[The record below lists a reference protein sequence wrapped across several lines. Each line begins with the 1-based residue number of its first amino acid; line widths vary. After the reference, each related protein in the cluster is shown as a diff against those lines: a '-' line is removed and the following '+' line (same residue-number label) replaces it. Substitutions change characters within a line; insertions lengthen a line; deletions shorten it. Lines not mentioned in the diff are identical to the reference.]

1 MLSTLSVSERPQML
15 ISKGDTQFSN
25 SVQKMDASFPVW
37 VGSAFLF
44 VQSTSQKIDLSNL
57 YMNSKQ
63 KPLVFKALKLALSES
78 TGGGVNSLSILKIY
92 CNDNQLIVYVKFCSQ
107 EVCRRFLQRYRDGVV
122 QQALQTQLQVT
133 LSLVE
138 VPIQTELKVG
148 SENLHEILD
157 DEQRCLQYINKE
169 KPDRLP
175 DEEIAELEESLR
187 TLNCQHETSRESSQN
202 ESNSLPPLPMRSLS
216 VDSSAQPKPTFIF
229 QDEEFVDRPLTSE
242 DHQKFS
248 KLVGKKWK
256 QVGRSL
262 QKTCRAL
269 RDPVIE
275 NLSYEHEKEGLYEQA
290 YQMILKFIQS
300 EGKKAT
306 LQRLVSALQDTGLMS
321 LAEELLGI
329 HQNADGSS

>member
-1 MLSTLSVSERPQML
+1 MLSSLSLSERPQML
-15 ISKGDTQFSN
+15 ISRGDTQFSN
-25 SVQKMDASFPVW
+25 SKMDSSFPAW

-44 VQSTSQKIDLSNL
+44 VESTSQKIDLSNL

-63 KPLVFKALKLALSES
+63 KLQVFKALKLALSES
-78 TGGGVNSLSILKIY
+78 AGGGVNSICILKIY
-92 CNDNQLIVYVKFCSQ
+92 CNDNQLIMHLKFCSQ
-107 EVCRRFLQRYRDGVV
+107 EVCRSFLQRYRDGLV
-122 QQALQTQLQVT
+122 QQALQDQLQVI

-138 VPIQTELKVG
+138 VPIQMELKVG

-157 DEQRCLQYINKE
+157 DEQRCLQYINQE

-175 DEEIAELEESLR
+175 DEEIAELEDSFRAL
-187 TLNCQHETSRESSQN
+187 TCQHEKSTESSQN
-202 ESNSLPPLPMRSLS
+202 NSLPPLTMRSLS
-216 VDSSAQPKPTFIF
+216 ADNSTHPKPTFIF

-256 QVGRSL
+256 QVARSL

-269 RDPVIE
+269 RDPAIE
-275 NLSYEHEKEGLYEQA
+275 NLSFEHEKEGLYEQA

-306 LQRLVSALQDTGLMS
+306 LQRLVSALQDTGLTS

-329 HQNADGSS
+329 HQNENGSP